1 MLVAGMRDPGRGDW
15 RLAMMRILL
24 SLVLATFCVGP
35 ALAQAEKD
43 ENPKFAEPGRTRPAL
58 LQEGVLTRIKGPLE
72 QIFQFSLDGVK
83 LKLDRK
89 AWSESPKNAVKG
101 PVVFASN
108 ASPIENIFRQI
119 QAVAGAGGSS
129 TTMSNR
135 YREMRFFGNALV
147 GRVLTRDSVVHFGLE
162 ETGAPHRT
170 LEFHDDGQGAFRLLL
185 SGPADDILIKQAK
198 DGAFTV
204 AAVVSGKTL
213 AAQAPSFLAL
223 YKQHHETLDRDI
235 LPVLDGLS
243 IRLFT
248 PPSSAELRSAVRALL
263 LRSPATLEE
272 GKKLLADLDND
283 RFAVREKAT
292 VNLDERYQIYKD
304 LIAAKLKE
312 PGLTIET
319 ERRLQK
325 IVAAHPD
332 AQKTSQVIDALG
344 LLSDSKFL
352 VGLLE
357 ESPVAER
364 PAIAA
369 RLEEVSG
376 QRHGSDVAA
385 WKEWLAGSKR

>member
-1 MLVAGMRDPGRGDW
+1 
-15 RLAMMRILL
+15 MMRILL
-24 SLVLATFCVGP
+24 PPMLAAFCVGP

-43 ENPKFAEPGRTRPAL
+43 ENPKFAKPLGTRPSL
-58 LQEGVLTRIKGPLE
+58 LRDGVLTRITGPLE
-72 QIFQFSLDGVK
+72 QIFQFSLDGPR
-83 LKLDRK
+83 LQLDRK
-89 AWSESPKNAVKG
+89 AWSEPPKNAVKG

-147 GRVLTRDSVVHFGLE
+147 GRVLTRDNVVQMGLE

-198 DGAFTV
+198 DGTFTV

-223 YKQHHETLDRDI
+223 YKQHHEALDRDI
-235 LPVLDGLS
+235 LPVLSGLS

-272 GKKLLADLDND
+272 GKKLLTDLDND

-292 VNLDERYQIYKD
+292 AALDDRYEIYKD
-304 LIAAKLKE
+304 LIEAKLKE
-312 PGLTIET
+312 TGLAIET

-332 AQKTSQVIDALG
+332 AQKTSQVIDALD
-344 LLSDSKFL
+344 LLSDSAFL
-352 VGLLE
+352 IGLLE
-357 ESPVAER
+357 ETPAAER

-369 RLEEVSG
+369 RLEQVTG
-376 QRHGSDVAA
+376 ARHGGDVAA